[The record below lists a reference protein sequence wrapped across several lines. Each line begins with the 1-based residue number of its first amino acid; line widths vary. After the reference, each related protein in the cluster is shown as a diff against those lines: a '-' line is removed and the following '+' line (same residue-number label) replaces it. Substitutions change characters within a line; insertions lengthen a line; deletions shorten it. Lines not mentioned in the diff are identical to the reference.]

1 MSATRTTCPYC
12 GVGCGLIANVRNGR
26 LASVEGDKLHRVNR
40 GATCRKPLHLP
51 DAVHAA
57 DRAVTPLLR
66 ERADERWQPSTWRRT
81 IPLLAKRLQAIVAE
95 HGPDAIA
102 FYISGQL
109 LTEDY
114 YVVNKL
120 VKGFIGTNNVD
131 SNSRLCMSSA
141 VAAYKETFGSD
152 GPPASYAD
160 LERADCMLLLGSNTA
175 ACHPI
180 VWARI
185 RRRQKEGATL
195 IVLDPRRTQTAAAA
209 DLHLALRPGSDLA
222 VLNAMIHVIARDGLI
237 DEPFVAT
244 RTEGAEH
251 ALASAA
257 EWTPERAEAESGVP
271 AALIEQAARAFASAG
286 RALALWSMGANQSSV
301 GTLKNR
307 ALHNVCLL
315 TGNLG
320 RPGTGPL
327 SMTGQP
333 NAMGGRETGGLSNLL
348 PGYRSVTVA
357 EDRAEMRKLWGLP
370 SDLPGISPEPGIAA
384 TELADA
390 LHAGRVKAVWIVATN
405 PVVSQPD
412 AERFA
417 AGLRKAELVIAQDAY
432 HPTETTAL
440 AHALLPA
447 AQWPEKDGTMTNSE
461 RGVSL
466 VQRALAPPGLALPDW
481 EIFARLGRAWGFP
494 EQFAWRSASEV
505 FEEFVATT
513 AGRACDMSGLSH
525 ERLRREGGG
534 IQWPCPAR
542 AEGREAHP
550 GTARLYAWGKLP
562 TPSGRARLG
571 ATPHAAPVDRTDES
585 FPLLL
590 STGRLAG
597 QWHTMTRT
605 GKSPE
610 LAGSD
615 TGPFVELHP
624 ADAERAGV
632 HEGDAA
638 RLVSR
643 RGIAS
648 MKVRVV
654 DTLPEGVAFAPFH
667 WGSLHLAAGE
677 TPLNEVT
684 SPALDPISRQA
695 ELKATAV
702 RVEPLPRG
710 RARRAAAVQGRTL
723 VVGGGMAGL
732 AVVEQLLA
740 HGADGR
746 ALMIAGAEPSLPY
759 DRIRLSAA
767 LAGETHPA
775 ELVLRDASWFAERGV
790 ELRSAVHVTALG
802 LGEHCAELSDGS
814 LVEYDRVVLA
824 TGSQPAL
831 PPIAG
836 LSRPGVHAF
845 RSLRDVAQILG
856 GLGSGRRAVVIG
868 GGLLGL
874 EAARGLQARGLR
886 VTVVHLAE
894 HLMEQQ
900 LDPLGAGLL
909 QRRIRELGIEVLLGA
924 CTTELVG
931 AASPAPPAGSSPDS
945 APVAAVRLADGRE
958 LPAELVIVATG
969 IKPDVE
975 MARAAGLEVARGI
988 VVDDELRTSDPR
1000 VWAVGECAE
1009 HRSVVYGLWAPLLRQ
1024 ARVAAAVMSARPAA
1038 FHGAVPATTL
1048 KVLGV
1053 DLFAAGRAQ
1062 AREDEEE
1069 LLSLDTRRGRYR
1081 KLVVA
1086 DDRLVGA
1093 VLLGDLSEAVR
1104 LRRLVEEGRPVP
1116 AELLEATLPP
1126 AGAEAVPSAGGIV
1139 CSCASVTREQIEQAI
1154 AAGSLERVSAV
1165 AQVTGATTGCG
1176 GCRTEVERILA
1187 ERGRETLRDVRA
1199 ARAG

>member
-1 MSATRTTCPYC
+1 VSATRTTCPYC
-12 GVGCGLIANVRNGR
+12 GVGCGLLANVRNGR

-57 DRAVTPLLR
+57 DRAVAPLLR
-66 ERADERWQPSTWRRT
+66 DGSDERWRPSTWRRT

-102 FYISGQL
+102 FYVSGQL

-120 VKGFIGTNNVD
+120 VKGFVGTNNVD

-180 VWARI
+180 AWARI
-185 RRRQKEGATL
+185 RRRQQEGATL
-195 IVLDPRRTQTAAAA
+195 IVVDPRRTQTAAAA

-222 VLNAMIHVIARDGLI
+222 VLNAMIHAIARDGLI
-237 DEPFVAT
+237 DEQFVAT

-251 ALASAA
+251 ALAAAA
-257 EWTPERAEAESGVP
+257 EWTPERAAQESGVP
-271 AALIEQAARAFASAG
+271 AELIEQAARAFAIAP

-307 ALHNVCLL
+307 ALHNLCLL

-320 RPGTGPL
+320 RPGTGPF

-348 PGYRSVTVA
+348 PGYRSVAVA
-357 EDRAEMRKLWGLP
+357 EDRAAMRKLWGLP

-390 LHAGRVKAVWIVATN
+390 LHAGRVKAIWIVATN

-417 AGLRKAELVIAQDAY
+417 AGLRRAELVVAQDAY

-440 AHALLPA
+440 AHVMLPA

-481 EIFARLGRAWGFP
+481 EIFARLGRALGFP
-494 EQFAWRSASEV
+494 EQFAWRSAAEV
-505 FEEFVATT
+505 FDEFVATT
-513 AGRACDMSGLSH
+513 AGRPCDMSGLSH

-534 IQWPCPAR
+534 IQWPVPAR

-550 GTARLYAWGKLP
+550 GTARLYAWGRLP

-571 ATPHAAPVDRTDES
+571 ATPHTAPVDRPDAS

-590 STGRLAG
+590 STGRLPG

-610 LAGSD
+610 LAGRD

-632 HEGDAA
+632 REGEAA

-648 MKVRVV
+648 MQVRVV

-677 TPLNEVT
+677 TPLNEVV
-684 SPALDPISRQA
+684 SPALDPVSRQA

-710 RARRAAAVQGRTL
+710 RSRRTAPATGRTL

-767 LAGETHPA
+767 LAGETRPA

-790 ELRSAVHVTALG
+790 ELRSAVHVAVLG
-802 LGEHCAELSDGS
+802 LADRCAELSDGS
-814 LVEYDRVVLA
+814 LVEYDRIVLA

-836 LSRPGVHAF
+836 LSRPGVHPF

-856 GLGSGRRAVVIG
+856 NLGGGQRAVVIG

-874 EAARGLQARGLR
+874 EAARGLQARGMR
-886 VTVVHLAE
+886 VTVVHLAA

-909 QRRIRELGIEVLLGA
+909 ERRIRELGLEVLLGA
-924 CTTELVG
+924 CTTELAG
-931 AASPAPPAGSSPDS
+931 AGDDGAVS
-945 APVAAVRLADGRE
+945 AVRLANGRE

-969 IKPDVE
+969 IRPDVE
-975 MARAAGLEVARGI
+975 LARAAGIEVARGI

-1009 HRSVVYGLWAPLLRQ
+1009 HRGVVYGLWAPLLRQ
-1024 ARVAAAVMSARPAA
+1024 ASVAAAVMSARPAA

-1048 KVLGV
+1048 KVMGV

-1062 AREDEEE
+1062 AADGEEE

-1093 VLLGDLSEAVR
+1093 VLLGDLSEAVA

-1116 AELLEATLPP
+1116 EELLEATAP
-1126 AGAEAVPSAGGIV
+1126 APGAAPAAASSVV

-1154 AAGSLERVSAV
+1154 AAGSLERVSTV

-1187 ERGRETLRDVRA
+1187 ARGRETLRDVRA